1 MLPGRALLLSVAC
14 CPSALGALLA
24 PLPAAARVRAPMMV
38 VTSWYDSGVRLASYT
53 PPAAAHKAM
62 PPPPAPLPPPPPPLT
77 ASAEASLAAAAISAV
92 AVLGIDLA
100 SFGVVENLDAAVLV
114 GGLALSQ
121 VEARGPI
128 GDALRAVGNA
138 TSGALGA
145 VGGVFRPVG
154 RFWADNEVGLTSR
167 AVLELGLENAIYAL
181 DPKRRKAEKAAATA
195 EAAAAAAA
203 TLRAERDAVP
213 IFSLQDRWAMDEEVR
228 EAERAASEAKRA
240 AQAAYKELA
249 RDER

>member
-1 MLPGRALLLSVAC
+1 MCVSWCVRPFVSPQTKQKEIARGRHPGAAMLPGRALLLSVAC

-121 VEARGPI
+121 VPTHR
-128 GDALRAVGNA
+128 RA
-138 TSGALGA
+138 
-145 VGGVFRPVG
+145 PC
-154 RFWADNEVGLTSR
+154 W
-167 AVLELGLENAIYAL
+167 
-181 DPKRRKAEKAAATA
+181 PAAAPRALSVNVTA
-195 EAAAAAAA
+195 H
-203 TLRAERDAVP
+203 TLLLGGGARPHRRRASR
-213 IFSLQDRWAMDEEVR
+213 RR
-228 EAERAASEAKRA
+228 
-240 AQAAYKELA
+240 
-249 RDER
+249 

>member
-121 VEARGPI
+121 VPTHR
-128 GDALRAVGNA
+128 RA
-138 TSGALGA
+138 
-145 VGGVFRPVG
+145 PC
-154 RFWADNEVGLTSR
+154 W
-167 AVLELGLENAIYAL
+167 
-181 DPKRRKAEKAAATA
+181 PAAAPRALSVNVTA
-195 EAAAAAAA
+195 H
-203 TLRAERDAVP
+203 TLLLGGGARPHRRRASR
-213 IFSLQDRWAMDEEVR
+213 RR
-228 EAERAASEAKRA
+228 
-240 AQAAYKELA
+240 
-249 RDER
+249 